1 MKTTV
6 DIPDKMLEEALQ
18 HSHASSHAE
27 ALLAALTEY
36 NRRHRAADASK
47 EAPPAESSHTAGDR
61 KAREEPNS

>member
-36 NRRHRAADASK
+36 NRRHRAAEAKKTVGKVKSVSTDDKIEALK
-47 EAPPAESSHTAGDR
+47 EGEV
-61 KAREEPNS
+61 